1 MSRHR
6 FIAAECGHYPV
17 RRLCQVLGVP
27 ASGFYAWQADQQRA
41 VGHPKTPAWETALV
55 KVFGVH
61 KRRYGTRR
69 LQVALREKGHRVGR
83 QRLRT
88 AMRRRGLHALQ
99 PKAFTPRTTDST
111 HGLRCA
117 PNRLLDQPKPT
128 RANRVWVSDI
138 TYLPLANGDWAYLC
152 AFQDMASK
160 HVVGWQVGATMP
172 EELVTTALQRAFWSQ
187 PSAPGLLVHSDRG
200 GQYCGNAYRQLLHD
214 HQALRS
220 QSRRGDCYDNAQ
232 AESLWSRLKTEVL
245 ELREWP
251 VFADLADT
259 QASVADYFDYYNHN
273 RLHSSIDYQTP
284 YHTHQQLLQ
293 TTALN
298 CPA

>member
-1 MSRHR
+1 MSRYC
-6 FIAAECGHYPV
+6 FIAAERGQYPV
-17 RRLCQVLGVP
+17 QRLCQVLGVP
-27 ASGFYAWQADQQRA
+27 ASGYYAWQASQQRA
-41 VGHPKTPAWETALV
+41 VGRAKTPAWDTALV
-55 KVFGVH
+55 KVFGHH

-69 LQVALREKGHRVGR
+69 LQVALRAKGHWVGR

-88 AMRRRGLHALQ
+88 AMRRRGMRALQ
-99 PKAFTPRTTDST
+99 PKAFAPRTTDST

-117 PNRLLDQPKPT
+117 QNRLLYQAKPAQ
-128 RANRVWVSDI
+128 ANRVWVSDI
-138 TYLPLANGDWAYLC
+138 TYLPLATGAWAYLC

-160 HVVGWQVGATMP
+160 HVVDWHVMATMP
-172 EELVTTALQRAFWSQ
+172 EELVTTALQSAFWAKPPTPQ
-187 PSAPGLLVHSDRG
+187 LVVHSDRS
-200 GQYCGNAYRQLLHD
+200 GQYCGNAYCALLHE
-214 HQALRS
+214 HGAVRS

-251 VFADLADT
+251 VFADLADAQT
-259 QASVADYFDYYNHN
+259 SVADYFDYYNHDW
-273 RLHSSIDYQTP
+273 LHSSIGYQTP
-284 YHTHQQLLQ
+284 YRTHQQLHQ

>member
-1 MSRHR
+1 M
-6 FIAAECGHYPV
+6 
-17 RRLCQVLGVP
+17 
-27 ASGFYAWQADQQRA
+27 
-41 VGHPKTPAWETALV
+41 
-55 KVFGVH
+55 
-61 KRRYGTRR
+61 
-69 LQVALREKGHRVGR
+69 GR
-83 QRLRT
+83 QRLRV
-88 AMRRRGLHALQ
+88 AMRREGLHALQ

-128 RANRVWVSDI
+128 QANRVWVSDI
-138 TYLPLANGDWAYLC
+138 TYLPLANGSWAYLC
-152 AFQDMASK
+152 AFQDQCTK
-160 HVVGWQVGATMP
+160 HVVGWHVGATMP
-172 EELVTTALQRAFWSQ
+172 EELVTTALQRAFFAQ
-187 PSAPGLLVHSDRG
+187 PPTPGLLVHADRG
-200 GQYCGNAYRQLLHD
+200 GQYCGKAYRKLLHD

-245 ELREWP
+245 EGREWP
-251 VFADLADT
+251 VFADLADA
-259 QASVADYFDYYNHN
+259 QASVADYFDYYNHE
-273 RLHSSIDYQTP
+273 RLHSSIGYQTP

>member
-1 MSRHR
+1 MSRYR
-6 FIAAECGHYPV
+6 FIAAERDHYPV

-27 ASGFYAWQADQQRA
+27 ASGFYAWQASQQRA
-41 VGHPKTPAWETALV
+41 VGCPKTPAWETALV
-55 KVFGVH
+55 KAFRHH

-69 LQVALREKGHRVGR
+69 LQVALRKKGHRVGR

-88 AMRRRGLHALQ
+88 AMRRQGLCALQ
-99 PKAFTPRTTDST
+99 PKAFAPRTTDST

-128 RANRVWVSDI
+128 QANRVWVSDI
-138 TYLPLANGDWAYLC
+138 TYLPLANGAWAYLC

-160 HVVGWQVGATMP
+160 HVVGWHVMATMP
-172 EELVTTALQRAFWSQ
+172 EELVTTALQRAFWAQ
-187 PSAPGLLVHSDRG
+187 PPTPQLLVHSDRG
-200 GQYCGNAYRQLLHD
+200 GQYCSNTYRKLLHD
-214 HQALRS
+214 HEAVRS
-220 QSRRGDCYDNAQ
+220 QSRRGECYDNAQ

-251 VFADLADT
+251 VFADLADAQT
-259 QASVADYFDYYNHN
+259 SVADYFDYYNHD

-284 YHTHQQLLQ
+284 YRTHQQLLQ
-293 TTALN
+293 TTDLN